1 MFRNTVRTFLIFLIV
16 SSFSFINC
24 AGKDA
29 QGENNHE
36 STGTVKNDSTVNSK
50 DTAKDKEAKGEKTE
64 EELIPVEVTL
74 AKNGTI
80 SSYLLMSSNLETE
93 KMTDIYPRVEGLV
106 EKIYAEEGDYVQKG
120 QVLMKLEA
128 EEYSLAEQKARVNY
142 DLEKNLYERK
152 KTMFEKNLI
161 SKEEFD
167 TSKFSLD
174 AKKIAWAEAK
184 LNLDY
189 TKITSP
195 ISGVVGERLKRTG
208 DRIKPTDKL
217 FTVINTSEMIAV
229 VHIPEREIGTINKGQ
244 KAYITSE
251 HLGDEQFSGWVK
263 RVSPVVDPQSGT
275 FKVTIGIHNKQN
287 RLRPGMFVN
296 AHIITAT
303 HSNTV
308 LVPKTAVIYE
318 NENMYVYVV
327 RDNIAHKINLKAGF
341 QDYKKVEALSD
352 IHAGDKVIVVGQA
365 GLKDQTKVKIVAEQ
379 ENDLQALQTSSY

>member
-1 MFRNTVRTFLIFLIV
+1 MFGNTLRTFLIFLVV
-16 SSFSFINC
+16 SSFIFINC

-36 STGTVKNDSTVNSK
+36 SNKTVKNDSTVNAK
-50 DTAKDKEAKGEKTE
+50 GTAKDKKTKKKKPE
-64 EELIPVEVTL
+64 DELIPVEVTL

-106 EKIYAEEGDYVQKG
+106 EKIHAEEGDYVQKG

-128 EEYSLAEQKARVNY
+128 EEYALAEQKARVNY
-142 DLEKNLYERK
+142 DQEKNLYNRK
-152 KTMFEKNLI
+152 KAMFEKNLI

-167 TSKFSLD
+167 TSRFSLD
-174 AKKIAWAEAK
+174 AKEIAWKEAK

-217 FTVINTSEMIAV
+217 FTVINTTEMIAV

-251 HLGDEQFSGWVK
+251 HLGDEQFSGWIK

-296 AHIITAT
+296 AHIITDT
-303 HSNTV
+303 HTNTV
-308 LVPKTAVIYE
+308 LVPKTAVVYE

-327 RDNIAHKINLKAGF
+327 RDSVAHKINLKAGF